1 MKLHT
6 SWAWKQETTGS
17 KVFIICCY
25 LVMALIALV
34 VLIPLLYVLQV
45 TFSSDVTMEFRLWP
59 KQFTLMHYQ
68 QVFQTGLVTR
78 PFLNSVYVTTVSVLL
93 SMLLTVMMAYPL
105 SRRNLVGVKTLNFIL
120 MFPMMF
126 SLGFIPG
133 YMLVKDLHLMN
144 SYWALILTGALNTT
158 NVIIMRNFFS
168 AIPESLIESAEL
180 DGASEMR
187 ILFRIVVPLSKPS
200 IASVALF
207 YLVSSWNEYF
217 NVILYIRD
225 KAKYT
230 IQVVLRQIVMA
241 NESIG
246 GNVSVSSLYEKNRQ
260 YAVVVIAMIPVLMVY
275 PFAQKHFTKGIMMG
289 SVKG

>member
-6 SWAWKQETTGS
+6 SWEWKRETTSS

-25 LVMALIALV
+25 LIMTLITLV

-45 TFSSDVTMEFRLWP
+45 TFSGDTSMEFRLLP
-59 KQFTLMHYQ
+59 KNFTLMHYEQ
-68 QVFQTGLVTR
+68 IFKSGLVTR
-78 PFLNSVYVTTVSVLL
+78 PFLNSLYVTSVSVII
-93 SMLLTVMMAYPL
+93 SMLMTVMMAYPL
-105 SRRNLVGVKTLNFIL
+105 SRKELVGVKTLNFVL
-120 MFPMMF
+120 MFPMMV

-133 YMLVKDLHLMN
+133 YMLIKDLHLMN
-144 SYWALILTGALNTT
+144 SYWALILMGAINTT

-168 AIPESLIESAEL
+168 AIPEALIESAEL

-200 IASVALF
+200 IASVSLF

-217 NVILYIRD
+217 KVILYIRD
-225 KAKYT
+225 KAMYT

-241 NESIG
+241 NESMG
-246 GNVSVSSLYEKNRQ
+246 SNVSAASIYEKNMQ
-260 YAVVVIAMIPVLMVY
+260 YAVVVIAMLPVLIVY
-275 PFAQKHFTKGIMMG
+275 PFAQRHFTKGIMMG

>member
-6 SWAWKQETTGS
+6 SWEWKMETTGS
-17 KVFIICCY
+17 KVFVVCCY
-25 LVMALIALV
+25 IMMALITLV

-45 TFSSDVTMEFRLWP
+45 TFSSDLSMDFRLLP
-59 KQFTLMHYQ
+59 KGFTLMHYGQ
-68 QVFQTGLVTR
+68 IFKTGLVTR
-78 PFLNSVYVTTVSVLL
+78 PFLNSLYLTTVSVLL

-105 SRRNLVGVKTLNFIL
+105 SRKDLVGRKVLNFIL
-120 MFPMMF
+120 MFPMMV

-133 YMLVKDLHLMN
+133 YMLIKDLHLMN
-144 SYWALILTGALNTT
+144 SYWALILTGAINTT

-187 ILFRIVVPLSKPS
+187 ILFQIVVPLSKPS

-217 NVILYIRD
+217 KVILYIRD
-225 KAKYT
+225 KAMYT

-241 NESIG
+241 NENMG
-246 GNVSVSSLYEKNRQ
+246 TDVSVASIYQKNIQ
-260 YAVVVIAMIPVLMVY
+260 YAVVVIAMIPVLLVY
-275 PFAQKHFTKGIMMG
+275 PFAQRHFTKGIMMG

>member
-6 SWAWKQETTGS
+6 SWEWKQETTGS
-17 KVFIICCY
+17 KVFIVCCY
-25 LVMALIALV
+25 IVMALISLI

-45 TFSSDVTMEFRLWP
+45 TFSSDVSMEFRLLP
-59 KQFTLMHYQ
+59 KNFTLMHYQ
-68 QVFQTGLVTR
+68 QVFRTGLVTR
-78 PFLNSVYVTTVSVLL
+78 PFLNSLYVTSISVLL
-93 SMLLTVMMAYPL
+93 SMLMTVMMAYPL
-105 SRRNLVGVKTLNFIL
+105 SRKELVGVKALNFIL
-120 MFPMMF
+120 MFPMMV

-133 YMLVKDLHLMN
+133 YMLIKDLHLMN
-144 SYWALILTGALNTT
+144 SYWALILMGAINTT

-168 AIPESLIESAEL
+168 AIPEALIESAEL

-200 IASVALF
+200 IASVSLF

-217 NVILYIRD
+217 QVILYIRD
-225 KAKYT
+225 KAMYT

-241 NESIG
+241 NESMGADVTAANI
-246 GNVSVSSLYEKNRQ
+246 YEKNMQ
-260 YAVVVIAMIPVLMVY
+260 YAVVVIAMIPVLLVY